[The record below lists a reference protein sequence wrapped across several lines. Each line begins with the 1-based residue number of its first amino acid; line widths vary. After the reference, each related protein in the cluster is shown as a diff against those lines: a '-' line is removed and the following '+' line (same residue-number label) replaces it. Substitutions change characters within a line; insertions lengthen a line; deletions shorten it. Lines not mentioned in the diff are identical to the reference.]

1 MKSSFGTN
9 FTLTIFGESHG
20 PAVGFVLDGLPAGI
34 RLDLQPHPGGADQA
48 PPGGTHLHPAAGSG
62 RIPFPQRLLRRPHH
76 RHAADADDRK

>member
-34 RLDLQPHPGGADQA
+34 RLDLERIRSEL
-48 PPGGTHLHPAAGSG
+48 TKRRHPAAGSG

-76 RHAADADDRK
+76 RHAADTDDRK

>member
-34 RLDLQPHPGGADQA
+34 RLDLD
-48 PPGGTHLHPAAGSG
+48 
-62 RIPFPQRLLRRPHH
+62 RIRAELKDRLRALR
-76 RHAADADDRK
+76 

>member
-34 RLDLQPHPGGADQA
+34 RLDLDLGKKAVI
-48 PPGGTHLHPAAGSG
+48 LHAVAAKRVICGMDIHSY
-62 RIPFPQRLLRRPHH
+62 IDYTCH
-76 RHAADADDRK
+76 DDSSSCMW

>member
-34 RLDLQPHPGGADQA
+34 RLDLDRIRAEL
-48 PPGGTHLHPAAGSG
+48 TKRRPAG
-62 RIPFPQRLLRRPHH
+62 RISTQRQE
-76 RHAADADDRK
+76 ADEFRFLSG